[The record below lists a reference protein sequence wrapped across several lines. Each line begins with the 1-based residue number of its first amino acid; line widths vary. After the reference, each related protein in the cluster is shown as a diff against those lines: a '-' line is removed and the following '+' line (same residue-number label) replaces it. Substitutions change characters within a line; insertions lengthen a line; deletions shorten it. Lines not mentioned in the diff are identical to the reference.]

1 MDIRPFRT
9 SGLTCPFTWEYRFSQ
24 ISEGLCMA
32 PSLYGHMGD
41 GTPIH
46 AFTLAASAGRLSA
59 RILDMGGT
67 IAAITVPDR
76 HGRGRNVVLGL
87 KDLAAYEASG
97 WWNCL
102 IGRYANRLKNGV
114 TLGGRHYP
122 LTQDSHGVT
131 LHGGRGQSW
140 GARAWQVVA
149 QSDTALTLRLVSPD
163 GDQGFPG
170 AMTVDVTYTV
180 TQDALRLD
188 YAATTDAPTVVNL
201 TNHIYFNLAGAE
213 SVLPQL
219 LQLNADGVTVT
230 DAQQIPTGEIASVA
244 GSAFDFRKPRAI
256 GEKVDS
262 GEPQMAIA
270 RGYDHNFVLNK
281 SAPGALEWAARL
293 SDPQSGIVLEVA
305 TTEPGLQV
313 YSTNN
318 VKPGQFNTQGREIC
332 KRDGLALETQ
342 HFPDSP
348 NQPDFPSTLL
358 EPGRT
363 LRSSTIFRFTPN

>member
-1 MDIRPFRT
+1 MMPT
-9 SGLTCPFTWEYRFSQ
+9 
-24 ISEGLCMA
+24 
-32 PSLYGHMGD
+32 LYGHKGD
-41 GTPIH
+41 GTPVH
-46 AFTLAASAGRLSA
+46 AFTLADPAGRLSA

-67 IAAITVPDR
+67 ITAITVPDR
-76 HGRGRNVVLGL
+76 HGRERNVVLGL

-122 LTQDSHGVT
+122 LTQDAHGVT

-140 GARAWQVVA
+140 GARSWQVVA

-163 GDQGFPG
+163 GDQGLPG
-170 AMTVDVTYTV
+170 AITVDVTYTV

-188 YAATTDAPTVVNL
+188 YAATTDAPTIVNL
-201 TNHIYFNLAGAE
+201 TNHIYFNLAGAG

-230 DAQQIPTGEIASVA
+230 DAQQIPTGEIAGVA

-270 RGYDHNFVLNK
+270 GGYDHNFVLNK

-318 VKPGQFNTQGREIC
+318 VKPGQFNAQGSEIG

-348 NQPDFPSTLL
+348 HQPAFPSTLL

-363 LRSSTIFRFTPN
+363 LRSSTIFRFGPA